1 MPRNNIPIDTTGL
14 PGLDRALTGVW
25 AGDNIVWNAES
36 AAAYARAALPFA
48 EAAARDGRPF
58 VYFRC
63 GPHPPLL
70 PAGFRGATVV
80 EPAPADGFETFLH
93 RILDTAARS
102 PRGTYFLFDC
112 LSGLDGGW
120 CTDAMLVNF
129 FRLVAPALRRQDAVA
144 CYGLLR
150 GRHSYR
156 AIHPIQETVQV
167 FLEAYG
173 GADGPLHILPL
184 QATERTSPSLH
195 LMLRWDGADAFSP
208 VLDSATPAQILSD
221 SLRTSLRIE
230 TYGQD
235 LDRQAETLL
244 RARSSAVPRVGGN
257 AGGPPPETPGETDLK
272 RRWIRLFVTRD
283 DAILPLV
290 ERYFTLEDLWEI
302 RSRTVGTGL
311 IGGKAVGMLLARQIA
326 AAECPGLRPVLEPH
340 DSFYIGSDVFC
351 SYLVRNGL
359 WDFREKQRSPD
370 TFLDGLD
377 DAQAL
382 IWNGKF
388 AKHEVRLFEKL
399 VDYFGPYPL
408 VVRSSSLLED
418 AFGNSFAG
426 KYESVFCASQGT
438 REERLRDFMD
448 AIRAV
453 YASAMSAEALRYRER
468 NGLLGRDEQMA
479 LLVMR
484 VNGSFHGRRF
494 YPPLAGVGFSWN
506 PFCWDPA
513 IDPAAGVL
521 RLVFGLGT
529 RAVDRVDDDYTRVVA
544 LNAPL
549 RRPEGTIDEILRH
562 AQRKVD
568 FIDLDTRRPATADFD
583 TLAPEADNLPM
594 PLFTEEAPGGG
605 RFLLFD
611 GLLSNTTFVTKY
623 RTLLTALERVYGNPV
638 DTEFTVSF
646 SPDGSSH
653 RINLLQCRPLHVRG
667 THAPAVTVPDP
678 STPGLLL
685 AAAGAVVGHSRVEPI
700 DWILYVV
707 PEAYAALPDS
717 ARHRVARAVGAATR
731 AIASQSARTGGIL
744 AIAPGRWG
752 SRMAT
757 LGVPV
762 NFSDISPCSAIC
774 ELARMHDYLAP
785 DVSLGTHFFGELV
798 ETNLL
803 YFALTPGT
811 PGNLF
816 NEAPLLAAPDNLP
829 AFVPGLP
836 DQVAASLLLVRADAL
851 SPTGL
856 YLVADSPSRR
866 VALSPAAP

>member
-25 AGDNIVWNAES
+25 VGDNIVWNAES

-70 PAGFRGATVV
+70 PGGFRGATVV

-102 PRGTYFLFDC
+102 PRGTYYLFDC

-173 GADGPLHILPL
+173 GADGPLHISPL
-184 QATERTSPSLH
+184 QAAGRTSASLH
-195 LMLRWDGADAFSP
+195 LMLRWDGTDGFAP
-208 VLDSATPAQILSD
+208 VLDSATAARILSD

-257 AGGPPPETPGETDLK
+257 AGGPPGTPLPEPPGETDLK

-326 AAECPGLRPVLEPH
+326 AAECPELRGVLEPH

-359 WDFREKQRSPD
+359 WDYREKQRSPD

-377 DAQAL
+377 DAQSL

-418 AFGNSFAG
+418 NYGNSFAG

-484 VNGSFHGRRF
+484 VNGSIHGRRF

-506 PFCWDPA
+506 PFCWDGA

-568 FIDLDTRRPATADFD
+568 FIDLDARRPATADFD
-583 TLAPEADNLPM
+583 TLAPEADGLPM
-594 PLFTEEAPGGG
+594 DLFAERTEPGAPP
-605 RFLLFD
+605 FLLFD
-611 GLLSNTTFVTKY
+611 GLLSGTPLVGEF
-623 RTLLTALERVYGNPV
+623 RTLLSALERVYGNPV

-646 SPDGSSH
+646 SPDGATH

-667 THAPAVTVPDP
+667 THAPAVAVPGADA
-678 STPGLLL
+678 PGVLL
-685 AAAGAVVGHSRVEPI
+685 AAAGAVVGHSRVEPV

-707 PEAYAALPDS
+707 PEAYSALPDS
-717 ARHRVARAVGAATR
+717 ARHRVARAVGAANR
-731 AIASQSARTGGIL
+731 ALGAQTSRTGGIL

-762 NFSDISPCSAIC
+762 NFSDISHCSAIC
-774 ELARMHDYLAP
+774 ELVHMHDFLTP

-816 NEAPLLAAPDNLP
+816 TMHWQSVLSRIILL
-829 AFVPGLP
+829 
-836 DQVAASLLLVRADAL
+836 Q
-851 SPTGL
+851 
-856 YLVADSPSRR
+856 
-866 VALSPAAP
+866 

>member
-25 AGDNIVWNAES
+25 AGDNIVWNAAS
-36 AAAYARAALPFA
+36 ADAYARLARPFA
-48 EAAARDGRPF
+48 GAAARDGRPF

-70 PAGFRGATVV
+70 PGGFPGATVV

-129 FRLVAPALRRQDAVA
+129 FRLAAPALRRQDAVA

-184 QATERTSPSLH
+184 QATGRTSPSLH
-195 LMLRWDGADAFSP
+195 LMLRWDGADDFSP

-244 RARSSAVPRVGGN
+244 RARASSVPPGGD
-257 AGGPPPETPGETDLK
+257 PPSETPEETDLK

-326 AAECPGLRPVLEPH
+326 AAECPGLRAVLEPH

-359 WDFREKQRSPD
+359 WDYREKQRSPD

-418 AFGNSFAG
+418 NYGNSFAG

-549 RRPEGTIDEILRH
+549 RRPEGSIDEILRH

-583 TLAPEADNLPM
+583 TLSPEADNLPM
-594 PLFTEEAPGGG
+594 PLFAERTDPAAPP
-605 RFLLFD
+605 FLLFD
-611 GLLSNTTFVTKY
+611 GLLSGTSLVGEF
-623 RTLLTALERVYGNPV
+623 RTLLSALERVYGNPV

-646 SPDGSSH
+646 TPDGATH

-678 STPGLLL
+678 ATPGLLL
-685 AAAGAVVGHSRVEPI
+685 AAQGAVVGHSRVEPV

-707 PEAYAALPDS
+707 PESYAALSDS

-762 NFSDISPCSAIC
+762 NFSDISSCSAIC

-803 YFALTPGT
+803 YFALTPDT

-816 NEAPLLAAPDNLP
+816 NESPLLTAPTHLP
-829 AFVPGLP
+829 AFVPDLP
-836 DQVAASLLLVRADAL
+836 APVASALRLVRADAL

-856 YLVADSPSRR
+856 YLVADSPTRR
-866 VALSPAAP
+866 VALSPTAP